1 MEVEGELVARSDR
14 FANYAFAERGFGIA
28 LTIKRY

>member
-1 MEVEGELVARSDR
+1 VEVREQLVARSDR
-14 FANYAFAERGFGIA
+14 FANYAFAELGFGIA